1 MTEHLRVA
9 PMTKELADDW
19 IDFFD
24 HRAFED
30 NAAWSGCYCRVFEF
44 PHETESWDEACA
56 NNANRDVMAAAAN
69 AGDVQ
74 GFLAYDD
81 DVVVGWCRSGVRTM
95 FRRGHSGVRETPPEG
110 DSSTLCTVC
119 FVVAPT
125 HRRRGVARALLT
137 AACEQA
143 GRDGLAAVEG
153 YALKELPTDREL
165 PPEAELFRGPR
176 GLYAHLGF
184 DVAGETDRYWI
195 MRKTLASH

>member
-1 MTEHLRVA
+1 MTEHLRVE
-9 PMTKELADDW
+9 PMTPGRTDEW

-44 PHETESWDEACA
+44 PHDTESWEEACE
-56 NNANRDVMAAAAN
+56 NNANREVMAAAAN
-69 AGDVQ
+69 AGGVQ

-95 FRRGHSGVRETPPEG
+95 FRRGHSGVRGTPPQG

-119 FVVAPT
+119 FVVAAT

-137 AACEQA
+137 AACEKA
-143 GRDGLAAVEG
+143 ESDGLAAVEG
-153 YALKELPTDREL
+153 YALKELPVEDGV

-176 GLYAHLGF
+176 ELYVHLGF
-184 DVAGETDRYWI
+184 EVAGETDRYWI
-195 MRKTLASH
+195 MRKTLVN